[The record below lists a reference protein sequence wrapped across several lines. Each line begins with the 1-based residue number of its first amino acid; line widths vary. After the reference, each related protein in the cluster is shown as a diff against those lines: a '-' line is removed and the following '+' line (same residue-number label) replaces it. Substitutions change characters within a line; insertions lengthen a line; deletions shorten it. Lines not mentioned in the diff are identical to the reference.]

1 MKDYTKDIGFWKR
14 LQSFVSDVQTN
25 CCMSEE
31 EKQMIIHNCKLKILD
46 IQSVSKSDTNMLH
59 QKIEKLIP
67 FISEE
72 FITYPLWE
80 EGKYI
85 PFLKCWQKADSENEY
100 TSFSNRLN
108 KHFEKS
114 GYEISFILQE
124 HRSVIHEFYIYP
136 KYKELKN
143 GSCKFNKTDWS
154 IEEMLEL
161 LATVLK

>member
-25 CCMSEE
+25 CCIGEE
-31 EKQMIIHNCKLKILD
+31 EKKMIIHNCKLKILD
-46 IQSVSKSDTNMLH
+46 IHQNMLH

-85 PFLKCWQKADSENEY
+85 PFLKCWQKADSEKEY
-100 TSFSNRLN
+100 TRLSNRLN
-108 KHFEKS
+108 KHFENS
-114 GYEISFILQE
+114 GYKISFVPKE
-124 HRSVIHEFYIYP
+124 HSSVIHEFYLYP

-143 GSCKFNKTDWS
+143 GSYKFNKTDWS
-154 IEEMLEL
+154 LEEMLDL
-161 LATVLK
+161 LATALK

>member
-25 CCMSEE
+25 CCMGEE
-31 EKQMIIHNCKLKILD
+31 EKQMIIHNCNIKILD

-72 FITYPLWE
+72 FITYLLWE

-85 PFLKCWQKADSENEY
+85 PFLKCWQKADNENKF
-100 TSFSNRLN
+100 SRLSNRLK

-114 GYEISFILQE
+114 GYEISFVPQE

-136 KYKELKN
+136 KYKELEN
-143 GSCKFNKTDWS
+143 GSYKFNKTDWS
-154 IEEMLEL
+154 IEEMLDM
-161 LATVLK
+161 LANVLK